1 MQQFHNILATL
12 LHLRNK
18 VHVAHWY
25 INGDDFYEMHKLYN
39 KQYNTLL
46 DLADRVAEFM
56 IMNDMKPCR
65 TLTEV
70 IEHSLLADNGDVS
83 IRSLCEDYDILD
95 KFINKIPSSKDRVQ
109 ENLLAIVQEQVE
121 KYRWFLDATLG
132 K

>member
-25 INGDDFYEMHKLYN
+25 INGD
-39 KQYNTLL
+39 
-46 DLADRVAEFM
+46 
-56 IMNDMKPCR
+56 I
-65 TLTEV
+65 
-70 IEHSLLADNGDVS
+70 S